1 MKKLA
6 LFVLLI
12 LLTGCGKSDRQ
23 GKEGQEAMIQGR
35 TTSDWIKQLGSKEE
49 TDRKQ
54 AVNILKQR
62 GDTDRTIIELLDEAV
77 KDKNNSKEL
86 RMGAAEV
93 LGKLG
98 WNADLAKDTL
108 IKTLPD
114 KDGDV
119 AAAAARALW
128 DIDPATAKKHGV
140 VGPQRKEW
148 NPND

>member
-6 LFVLLI
+6 LLCLLA
-12 LLTGCGKSDRQ
+12 LVPGCGKSDRQ

-35 TTSDWIKQLGSKEE
+35 TTSDWIKQLGSTEE
-49 TDRKQ
+49 TDRKE
-54 AVNILKQR
+54 AVRILKQR
-62 GDTDRTIIELLDEAV
+62 GETDRTIIEQLEEAV
-77 KDKNNSKEL
+77 KEKNNNKEL

-93 LGKLG
+93 LGQLG

-114 KDGDV
+114 KDVDV
-119 AAAAARALW
+119 ARAAAKALW

-140 VGPQRKEW
+140 VGPPRKEW